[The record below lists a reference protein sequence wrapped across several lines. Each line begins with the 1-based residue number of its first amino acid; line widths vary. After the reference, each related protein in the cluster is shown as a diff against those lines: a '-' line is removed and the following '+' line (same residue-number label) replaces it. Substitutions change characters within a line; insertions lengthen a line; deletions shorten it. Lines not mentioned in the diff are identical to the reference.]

1 MQDARPLRAHIL
13 GTRFGTRKA
22 GAIDQAHVE
31 PRLRAMPRGRA
42 SGGATTNNEDL
53 YVCHDIHER
62 ITRRSAKWFASGGGA
77 QKHPERITRAEG

>member
-1 MQDARPLRAHIL
+1 
-13 GTRFGTRKA
+13 
-22 GAIDQAHVE
+22 
-31 PRLRAMPRGRA
+31 MPRGRA